1 MSHYAAVKKKI
12 KKKERKRRE
21 QSLCIDMELFLGDI
35 NCQKQSAKKI
45 THVLPFMQE
54 GKYVSTYLYKKK
66 LLKYQ

>member
-45 THVLPFMQE
+45 THVLPFM
-54 GKYVSTYLYKKK
+54 
-66 LLKYQ
+66 